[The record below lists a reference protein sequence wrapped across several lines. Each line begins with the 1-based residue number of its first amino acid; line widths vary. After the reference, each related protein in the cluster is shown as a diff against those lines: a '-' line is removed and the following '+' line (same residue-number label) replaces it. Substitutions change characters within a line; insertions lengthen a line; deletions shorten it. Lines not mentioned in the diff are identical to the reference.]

1 MSGTKQK
8 NGGTWTAVISIIA
21 VALAAILAVGL
32 IVFLWNDTAP
42 DKPTSPTAETV
53 SLNDT
58 ITATGWG
65 EAVTLSAREDS
76 PAQSVHSGV
85 TYGTVFKGGAMRFSG
100 KIADDGN
107 VTEVWFAP
115 LVGIYSEAT
124 GFIVRSDSWV
134 LGGAPDDGF
143 TNAFSG
149 TPNSGEADG
158 ESELWTVYLSGD
170 SWGAEEAKSSV
181 AYSVEFAYGADG
193 IFSITQSIETADG
206 EKLTSVYSVRV
217 PDGEYNTYFYGENC
231 SYTFTSMTISE
242 E

>member
-42 DKPTSPTAETV
+42 DKPASPTAETV

-65 EAVTLSAREDS
+65 EAVTLSAGENS
-76 PAQSVHSGV
+76 PAQSAHLGV
-85 TYGTVFKGGAMRFSG
+85 TYGMVSKGHTMRFMG

-107 VTEVWFAP
+107 ITEVWFAP
-115 LVGIYSEAT
+115 LVGIYGEAT

-134 LGGAPDDGF
+134 LGGAPDSGF
-143 TNAFSG
+143 TNTFSG
-149 TPNSGEADG
+149 MPNSGEADG

-181 AYSVEFAYGADG
+181 AYSVEFAYGTDG
-193 IFSITQSIETADG
+193 ILKLTQSIETTGG
-206 EKLTSVYSVRV
+206 EIMTSVYSVRV
-217 PDGEYNTYFYGENC
+217 PDGEYSTYFYGENC